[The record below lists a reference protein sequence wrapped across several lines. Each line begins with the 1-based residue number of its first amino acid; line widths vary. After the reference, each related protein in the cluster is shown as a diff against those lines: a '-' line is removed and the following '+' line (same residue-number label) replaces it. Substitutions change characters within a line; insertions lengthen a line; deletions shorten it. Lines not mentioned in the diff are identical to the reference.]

1 VSAIRRDGLPVLA
14 ARGLISAASTW
25 KALLLLLAV
34 NALLALALA
43 RPAAFSLHEALDPLP
58 NAFPLVKGGETTF
71 LEHFFRSHP
80 DVFGSSRSW
89 AKLAGGDGNVSGLVR
104 GFGGS
109 LLFLGLVNAVVASV
123 FAGGFAARFAND
135 STADLGEFLADA
147 ARFAPSSL
155 TLSLV
160 SAAGIGGAWWGL
172 FLAPTKLYEAGE
184 LSFEW
189 EAVGLALLRLLA
201 FLVAAGLVR
210 MTVLAA
216 RAAMGASGRLNPLL
230 ALATGAGRV
239 AGHPVKALSI
249 EVSFGVLGLGPLV
262 LWGMF
267 GPVWDGANFRMLA
280 LFVLLQQLLVL
291 WRITVRASQLG
302 AVAAWLK
309 RGPET
314 PPV

>member
-1 VSAIRRDGLPVLA
+1 MSAIRRDALPILA
-14 ARGLISAASTW
+14 ARGFVSAASTW

-34 NALLALALA
+34 NALLAMALT
-43 RPAAFSLHEALDPLP
+43 RPAAFSLHETLDPLP
-58 NAFPLVKGGETTF
+58 NAFSLVKGGETTF
-71 LEHFFRSHP
+71 YEHFFRSHP
-80 DVFGSSRSW
+80 DVFGDSRSW
-89 AKLAGGDGNVSGLVR
+89 AKLTRGEGKFSGLVR
-104 GFGGS
+104 GFGAS

-123 FAGGFAARFAND
+123 FAGGFAARFASD
-135 STADLGEFLADA
+135 STSDLGGFLADA

-155 TLSLV
+155 MLSLF

-172 FLAPTKLYEAGE
+172 FLAPTKLYEASE

-189 EAVGLALLRLLA
+189 EAVGLELLRLLI

-210 MTVLAA
+210 MTILAA

-239 AGHPVKALSI
+239 VAHPVKALFL
-249 EVSFGVLGLGPLV
+249 EVSFGVLGLGTLV
-262 LWGMF
+262 LWGLF
-267 GPVWDGANFRMLA
+267 VPVWDGADLRMLA
-280 LFVLLQQLLVL
+280 LFVLMQQLFVL
-291 WRITVRASQLG
+291 WRIAVRASHLG

-309 RGPET
+309 RVPET